1 MRRANVC
8 LQEETAMTYHIGYN
22 AERQYNDECVENAGE
37 LLGAALACN
46 AILTLRQADFA
57 LACMRQNADEAVGLV
72 EDLFDTHGWP
82 DDRLDTAWLD
92 DAGRVTW
99 ELFTAYRAVGAA

>member
-1 MRRANVC
+1 
-8 LQEETAMTYHIGYN
+8 MTEHEYN
-22 AERQYNDECVENAGE
+22 AACAERERDDRW
-37 LLGAALACN
+37 AAEACN

-82 DDRLDTAWLD
+82 SDDLDTAWLD